1 MLSKSS
7 DNRNRGLRGR
17 KNHVPRF
24 LCAVLAACLSMMA
37 VFALAACSLSDGGNA
52 SPHVDSG
59 KLRIYYE
66 EPYAVVPEGGFYH
79 EKGFGM
85 FLEAYCSLFS
95 SSEVSGLDSTFLV
108 SGEEEDHIFRSLSM
122 FSEVDDVDVS
132 RQDVKS
138 VIDNFTLPRP
148 EMTDPG
154 FRLVDDIDKGNGE
167 SILIYAV
174 YEKADKNKAA
184 EMRVA
189 SYFWNDRL
197 IGVGVTYLG
206 PVEGG
211 DRAQE
216 VALAE
221 NMLRNVEIIH

>member
-52 SPHVDSG
+52 SLHADNG

-66 EPYAVVPEGGFYH
+66 EPYEVVPKGSFYH

-85 FLEAYCSLFS
+85 FLEAYSSLFS

-108 SGEEEDHIFRSLSM
+108 SGEEKDHNFRSLSM
-122 FSEVDDVDVS
+122 FSEVDDGDVS

-189 SYFWNDRL
+189 SYFWSDRL
-197 IGVGVTYLG
+197 IGVGLTYLG
-206 PVEGG
+206 PVEGE

>member
-24 LCAVLAACLSMMA
+24 LLVVLAACLSMMA
-37 VFALAACSLSDGGNA
+37 VFALAACSSSDGGNA

-66 EPYAVVPEGGFYH
+66 EPYAVVPEDSFYH

-108 SGEEEDHIFRSLSM
+108 SGEEEDHNFRSLSM
-122 FSEVDDVDVS
+122 FSEVDDGDVS
-132 RQDVKS
+132 SQDVKS
-138 VIDNFTLPRP
+138 AIDNFTLPRP

-154 FRLVDDIDKGNGE
+154 FRLVDDINKGNGE
-167 SILIYAV
+167 SILIYAA
-174 YEKADKNKAA
+174 YEKKYKDKAGEIRAA
-184 EMRVA
+184 
-189 SYFWNDRL
+189 SFFWNDRL

-206 PVEGG
+206 PVEGE

>member
-17 KNHVPRF
+17 KNHASRF
-24 LCAVLAACLSMMA
+24 LLVVLVACLSTVA

-52 SPHVDSG
+52 SPHVDNG

-66 EPYAVVPEGGFYH
+66 EPYAVVPEDSFYH

-108 SGEEEDHIFRSLSM
+108 SGEEEDHNFRSLSM
-122 FSEVDDVDVS
+122 FSEVDDGDVS
-132 RQDVKS
+132 SQDVKS
-138 VIDNFTLPRP
+138 AIDNFTLPHP

-167 SILIYAV
+167 SILIYAA

-197 IGVGVTYLG
+197 IGVGLTYLG
-206 PVEGG
+206 PVEGE

-216 VALAE
+216 IALAE

>member
-17 KNHVPRF
+17 KNHASRF
-24 LCAVLAACLSMMA
+24 LLVVLVACLSTVA

-52 SPHVDSG
+52 SPHVDNG

-66 EPYAVVPEGGFYH
+66 EPYAVVPEGSFYH

-108 SGEEEDHIFRSLSM
+108 SGEEEDHNFRSLSM
-122 FSEVDDVDVS
+122 FSEVDDGDVS
-132 RQDVKS
+132 SQDVKS
-138 VIDNFTLPRP
+138 AIDNFTLPRP

-189 SYFWNDRL
+189 SYFWSDRL
-197 IGVGVTYLG
+197 IGVGLTYLG
-206 PVEGG
+206 PVEGE

>member
-17 KNHVPRF
+17 ENHVPRF
-24 LCAVLAACLSMMA
+24 LCAVLAVCFSALA
-37 VFALAACSLSDGGNA
+37 VFALAACSLSDGDDA
-52 SPHVDSG
+52 SSHVDNG

-66 EPYAVVPEGGFYH
+66 EPYAVVPEGSFYH
-79 EKGFGM
+79 ERGFAT
-85 FLEAYCSLFS
+85 FLDAYNALFS
-95 SSEVSGLDSTFLV
+95 LSEVTYLEPTLLV
-108 SGEEEDHIFRSLSM
+108 SGEEEDHNFRSLSM
-122 FSEVDDVDVS
+122 FSEVDDGDVS
-132 RQDVKS
+132 SQDVKS
-138 VIDNFTLPRP
+138 AIDNFTLPRP

-167 SILIYAV
+167 SILIYAA

-189 SYFWNDRL
+189 SYFLNDRL
-197 IGVGVTYLG
+197 IGVGLTYLG
-206 PVEGG
+206 SAEGE
-211 DRAQE
+211 DKAQE

-221 NMLRNVEIIH
+221 NMLRNVEIIN

>member
-1 MLSKSS
+1 MLSKSNA
-7 DNRNRGLRGR
+7 NRNRGLRGR
-17 KNHVPRF
+17 KNHVSCF
-24 LCAVLAACLSMMA
+24 LCAVLVACSSALA
-37 VFALAACSLSDGGNA
+37 VFTLAACSSSDGDNS
-52 SPHVDSG
+52 SPHVDNG
-59 KLRIYYE
+59 RLRIYYE
-66 EPYAVVPEGGFYH
+66 EPYAVVPEGSFYH
-79 EKGFGM
+79 ERGFAT
-85 FLEAYCSLFS
+85 FLDAYNALFS
-95 SSEVSGLDSTFLV
+95 LSEVTYLKPTFLV
-108 SGEEEDHIFRSLSM
+108 SGEEEDHSFRSLSM
-122 FSEVDDVDVS
+122 FSEVDDGDVS
-132 RQDVKS
+132 SQDVKS

-189 SYFWNDRL
+189 SYFLNDRL
-197 IGVGVTYLG
+197 IGVGLTYLG
-206 PVEGG
+206 PVEGE

>member
-1 MLSKSS
+1 MRVAL
-7 DNRNRGLRGR
+7 
-17 KNHVPRF
+17 
-24 LCAVLAACLSMMA
+24 VLACLLV
-37 VFALAACSLSDGGNA
+37 VFALAACSLSDGDDA
-52 SPHVDSG
+52 SPHVDNG

-79 EKGFGM
+79 ERGFAT
-85 FLEAYCSLFS
+85 FLDAYNALFS
-95 SSEVSGLDSTFLV
+95 LSEATYLEPTLLV
-108 SGEEEDHIFRSLSM
+108 SGEEEDHSFRSLSM
-122 FSEVDDVDVS
+122 FSEVDDGDVS
-132 RQDVKS
+132 SQDVKS

-189 SYFWNDRL
+189 SYFLNDRL
-197 IGVGVTYLG
+197 IGVGLTYLG
-206 PVEGG
+206 SVEGE

>member
-17 KNHVPRF
+17 KNHASRL
-24 LCAVLAACLSMMA
+24 LCAVLVACLSMLV
-37 VFALAACSLSDGGNA
+37 VFALAACSSSDGGNA
-52 SPHVDSG
+52 SPHVDNG

-66 EPYAVVPEGGFYH
+66 EPYEVVPKGSFYH

-85 FLEAYCSLFS
+85 FLEVYSSLFS
-95 SSEVSGLDSTFLV
+95 SSEVSSLDSTFLV
-108 SGEEEDHIFRSLSM
+108 SGEEEDHNFRSLSM
-122 FSEVDDVDVS
+122 FSEVDDGDVS

-138 VIDNFTLPRP
+138 AIDNFTLPRP

-154 FRLVDDIDKGNGE
+154 FRLVDYIDKGNGE

-184 EMRVA
+184 EMRAA

-206 PVEGG
+206 PVEGE

>member
-17 KNHVPRF
+17 RNHASRF
-24 LCAVLAACLSMMA
+24 LLVVLVACLSTVA

-52 SPHVDSG
+52 SPHVDNG

-66 EPYAVVPEGGFYH
+66 EPYAVVPEGSFYH

-108 SGEEEDHIFRSLSM
+108 SDEEEDHNFRSLSM
-122 FSEVDDVDVS
+122 FSEVDDGDVS
-132 RQDVKS
+132 SQDVKS
-138 VIDNFTLPRP
+138 AIDNFTLPRP

-167 SILIYAV
+167 SILIYAA
-174 YEKADKNKAA
+174 YEKKYKDKAGEIRA
-184 EMRVA
+184 A

-206 PVEGG
+206 PVEGE

>member
-24 LCAVLAACLSMMA
+24 LLVVLAACLSMMA
-37 VFALAACSLSDGGNA
+37 VFALAACSSSDGGNA

-66 EPYAVVPEGGFYH
+66 EPYAVVPEDSFYH

-108 SGEEEDHIFRSLSM
+108 SGEEEDHNFRSLSM
-122 FSEVDDVDVS
+122 FSEVDDGDVS
-132 RQDVKS
+132 SQDVKS
-138 VIDNFTLPRP
+138 AIDNFTLPRP

-189 SYFWNDRL
+189 SYFWSDRL
-197 IGVGVTYLG
+197 IGVGLTYLG
-206 PVEGG
+206 PVEGE

>member
-1 MLSKSS
+1 MRVAL
-7 DNRNRGLRGR
+7 
-17 KNHVPRF
+17 
-24 LCAVLAACLSMMA
+24 VLACLLA
-37 VFALAACSLSDGGNA
+37 VFALAACSLSDGDDA
-52 SPHVDSG
+52 SPHVDNR

-66 EPYAVVPEGGFYH
+66 EPYAVVPEGSFYH

-85 FLEAYCSLFS
+85 FLEAYNALFS
-95 SSEVSGLDSTFLV
+95 LSEVTYLEPTFLV
-108 SGEEEDHIFRSLSM
+108 SGEEEDHSFRSLSM
-122 FSEVDDVDVS
+122 FSEVDDGDVS
-132 RQDVKS
+132 SQDVKS

-167 SILIYAV
+167 SILIYAA

-189 SYFWNDRL
+189 SYFLNDRL
-197 IGVGVTYLG
+197 IGVGLTYLG
-206 PVEGG
+206 SVEGE

>member
-1 MLSKSS
+1 M
-7 DNRNRGLRGR
+7 DN
-17 KNHVPRF
+17 
-24 LCAVLAACLSMMA
+24 
-37 VFALAACSLSDGGNA
+37 
-52 SPHVDSG
+52 G

-66 EPYAVVPEGGFYH
+66 EPYAVVSEDSFYH
-79 EKGFGM
+79 ERGFAT
-85 FLEAYCSLFS
+85 FLDAYNALFS
-95 SSEVSGLDSTFLV
+95 LSEVTYLEPTLLV
-108 SGEEEDHIFRSLSM
+108 SGEEEDHNFRSLSM
-122 FSEVDDVDVS
+122 FSEVDDGDVS

-189 SYFWNDRL
+189 SYFWSDRL
-197 IGVGVTYLG
+197 IGVGLTYLG
-206 PVEGG
+206 PVEGE

>member
-17 KNHVPRF
+17 KNHASRL
-24 LCAVLAACLSMMA
+24 LCAVLVACLSMVV
-37 VFALAACSLSDGGNA
+37 VFALAACSLSDGDNA
-52 SPHVDSG
+52 SPHVDNG

-66 EPYAVVPEGGFYH
+66 EPYAVVPEDSFYH

-95 SSEVSGLDSTFLV
+95 SSEVSGLDSTFLM
-108 SGEEEDHIFRSLSM
+108 SGEEEDHNFRSLSM
-122 FSEVDDVDVS
+122 FSEVDDGDVS
-132 RQDVKS
+132 SQDVKS
-138 VIDNFTLPRP
+138 AIDNFTLPRP

-154 FRLVDDIDKGNGE
+154 FRLVDDINKGNGE
-167 SILIYAV
+167 SILIYAA
-174 YEKADKNKAA
+174 YEKKYKDKAGEIRA
-184 EMRVA
+184 A

-206 PVEGG
+206 PVEGE

>member
-17 KNHVPRF
+17 KNHASRL
-24 LCAVLAACLSMMA
+24 LCAVLVACLSMVV
-37 VFALAACSLSDGGNA
+37 VFALAACSLSDGDNA
-52 SPHVDSG
+52 SPHVDNG

-66 EPYAVVPEGGFYH
+66 EPYAVVPEDSFYH

-108 SGEEEDHIFRSLSM
+108 SGEEEDHNFRSLSM
-122 FSEVDDVDVS
+122 FSEVDDGDVS
-132 RQDVKS
+132 SQDVKS
-138 VIDNFTLPRP
+138 AIDNFTLPRP

-154 FRLVDDIDKGNGE
+154 FRLVDDINKGNGE
-167 SILIYAV
+167 SILIYAA
-174 YEKADKNKAA
+174 YEKKYKDKAGEIRA
-184 EMRVA
+184 A

-206 PVEGG
+206 PVEGE

-221 NMLRNVEIIH
+221 NMLRNMEIIH

>member
-37 VFALAACSLSDGGNA
+37 VFALTACSLSDGGNA
-52 SPHVDSG
+52 SPHVDNG

-66 EPYAVVPEGGFYH
+66 EPYEVVPKGSFYH

-85 FLEAYCSLFS
+85 FLEAYSSLFS
-95 SSEVSGLDSTFLV
+95 SKEVSGLDSTFLV
-108 SGEEEDHIFRSLSM
+108 SGEEEDHNFRSLSM
-122 FSEVDDVDVS
+122 FSEVDDGDVS
-132 RQDVKS
+132 SQDVKS
-138 VIDNFTLPRP
+138 AIDNFTLPRP

-189 SYFWNDRL
+189 SYFWSDRL
-197 IGVGVTYLG
+197 IGVGLTYLG
-206 PVEGG
+206 PVEGE

>member
-17 KNHVPRF
+17 KNHVPRL
-24 LCAVLAACLSMMA
+24 LCAVLAACFSALA

-52 SPHVDSG
+52 SPHVDNG

-66 EPYAVVPEGGFYH
+66 EPYEVVPEGSFYH

-85 FLEAYCSLFS
+85 FLEVYSSLFS
-95 SSEVSGLDSTFLV
+95 SKEVSGLDSTFLA

-122 FSEVDDVDVS
+122 FSEVDDGDVS
-132 RQDVKS
+132 SQDVKS
-138 VIDNFTLPRP
+138 VIDDFTLPRP

-167 SILIYAV
+167 SILIYAA

-189 SYFWNDRL
+189 SYFLNDRL
-197 IGVGVTYLG
+197 IGVGLTYLG
-206 PVEGG
+206 SVEGE

>member
-7 DNRNRGLRGR
+7 DNRNQGRQAR

-24 LCAVLAACLSMMA
+24 LFAVLVAFLSTVA
-37 VFALAACSLSDGGNA
+37 VFALAACSSSDGDNA
-52 SPHVDSG
+52 SPHVDNG
-59 KLRIYYE
+59 RLRIYYE
-66 EPYAVVPEGGFYH
+66 EPYAVVLEDSFYH

-85 FLEAYCSLFS
+85 FLEAYSSLFS
-95 SSEVSGLDSTFLV
+95 SSEATYLEPTLLV
-108 SGEEEDHIFRSLSM
+108 SGEEEDHSFRSLSM
-122 FSEVDDVDVS
+122 FSQVDDGDVS
-132 RQDVKS
+132 SQDVKS

-167 SILIYAV
+167 SILIYAA
-174 YEKADKNKAA
+174 YENVDKNKAA

-189 SYFWNDRL
+189 SYFLNDRL
-197 IGVGVTYLG
+197 IGVGLTYLG
-206 PVEGG
+206 SVEGE

>member
-17 KNHVPRF
+17 KNHASRF
-24 LCAVLAACLSMMA
+24 LLVVLVACLSTVA

-52 SPHVDSG
+52 SPHVDNG

-66 EPYAVVPEGGFYH
+66 EPYAVVPEDSFYH

-108 SGEEEDHIFRSLSM
+108 SGEEEDHSFRSLSM
-122 FSEVDDVDVS
+122 FSEVDDGDVS
-132 RQDVKS
+132 SQDVKS
-138 VIDNFTLPRP
+138 AIDNFTLPHP

-167 SILIYAV
+167 SILIYAA

-189 SYFWNDRL
+189 SYFWSDRL
-197 IGVGVTYLG
+197 IGVGLTYLG
-206 PVEGG
+206 PVEGE

>member
-24 LCAVLAACLSMMA
+24 LLVVLAACLSMMA
-37 VFALAACSLSDGGNA
+37 VFALAACSSSDGGNA

-66 EPYAVVPEGGFYH
+66 EPYAVVPEDSFYH

-108 SGEEEDHIFRSLSM
+108 SGEEEDHNFRSLSM
-122 FSEVDDVDVS
+122 FSEVDDGDVS
-132 RQDVKS
+132 SQDVKS
-138 VIDNFTLPRP
+138 AIDNFTLPRP

-154 FRLVDDIDKGNGE
+154 FRLVDDINKGNGE
-167 SILIYAV
+167 SILIYAA
-174 YEKADKNKAA
+174 YEKKYKDKAGEIRA
-184 EMRVA
+184 A

-206 PVEGG
+206 PVEGE

-216 VALAE
+216 VALVE

>member
-17 KNHVPRF
+17 KNHAPCF
-24 LCAVLAACLSMMA
+24 LCAVLVACFSALA
-37 VFALAACSLSDGGNA
+37 VFTLAACSLSDGDNA
-52 SPHVDSG
+52 SPHVDNG

-66 EPYAVVPEGGFYH
+66 EPYAVVPEGSFYH
-79 EKGFGM
+79 ERGFVT
-85 FLEAYCSLFS
+85 FLDAYNALFS
-95 SSEVSGLDSTFLV
+95 LSEATYLEPTFLV
-108 SGEEEDHIFRSLSM
+108 SGEEEDHSFRSLSM
-122 FSEVDDVDVS
+122 FSEVDDGDVS
-132 RQDVKS
+132 SQDVKS

-154 FRLVDDIDKGNGE
+154 FHLVDDIDKGNGE
-167 SILIYAV
+167 SILIYAA

-189 SYFWNDRL
+189 SYFLNDRL
-197 IGVGVTYLG
+197 IGVGLTYLG
-206 PVEGG
+206 SVEGE

>member
-17 KNHVPRF
+17 KNHALCF
-24 LCAVLAACLSMMA
+24 LCAVLVACFSALA
-37 VFALAACSLSDGGNA
+37 VFTLAACSLSDGDNA
-52 SPHVDSG
+52 SPHVDNG

-66 EPYAVVPEGGFYH
+66 EPYAVVPEGSFYH
-79 EKGFGM
+79 ERGFVT
-85 FLEAYCSLFS
+85 FLDAYNALFS
-95 SSEVSGLDSTFLV
+95 LSEATYLEPTFLV
-108 SGEEEDHIFRSLSM
+108 SGEEEDHSFRSLSM
-122 FSEVDDVDVS
+122 FSEVDDGDVS
-132 RQDVKS
+132 SQDVKNA
-138 VIDNFTLPRP
+138 IDNFTLPRP

-167 SILIYAV
+167 SILIYAA
-174 YEKADKNKAA
+174 YEKAGKNKAA

-189 SYFWNDRL
+189 SYFLNDRL
-197 IGVGVTYLG
+197 IGVGLTYLG
-206 PVEGG
+206 SVEGE

>member
-1 MLSKSS
+1 MRCS
-7 DNRNRGLRGR
+7 
-17 KNHVPRF
+17 RF
-24 LCAVLAACLSMMA
+24 AIPMRVALVLACLLV
-37 VFALAACSLSDGGNA
+37 VFTSAACSSSDGDNA
-52 SPHVDSG
+52 SPHADSG

-66 EPYAVVPEGGFYH
+66 EPYAVVPEDSFYH
-79 EKGFGM
+79 ERGFVT
-85 FLEAYCSLFS
+85 FLDAYNALFS
-95 SSEVSGLDSTFLV
+95 LNEVTYLEPTLLV
-108 SGEEEDHIFRSLSM
+108 SGEEEDHTFRSLSM
-122 FSEVDDVDVS
+122 FSEVDDGDVS

-189 SYFWNDRL
+189 SYFWSDRL
-197 IGVGVTYLG
+197 IGVGLTYLG
-206 PVEGG
+206 PVEGE

>member
-7 DNRNRGLRGR
+7 DNRNRGLRGA
-17 KNHVPRF
+17 KDHASRF
-24 LCAVLAACLSMMA
+24 LLVVLVACLSMVA
-37 VFALAACSLSDGGNA
+37 VFALAACSSSDGGNA

-66 EPYAVVPEGGFYH
+66 ESYAVAPEGSFYH

-108 SGEEEDHIFRSLSM
+108 SGEEEDHNFRSLSM
-122 FSEVDDVDVS
+122 FSEVDDGDVS

-189 SYFWNDRL
+189 SYFWSDRL
-197 IGVGVTYLG
+197 IGVGLTYLG
-206 PVEGG
+206 PVEGE

>member
-1 MLSKSS
+1 MLFRVS
-7 DNRNRGLRGR
+7 
-17 KNHVPRF
+17 
-24 LCAVLAACLSMMA
+24 C
-37 VFALAACSLSDGGNA
+37 FALAACSLSDGDNA
-52 SPHVDSG
+52 SPHVDNG

-66 EPYAVVPEGGFYH
+66 EPYEVAPKGSFYH

-85 FLEAYCSLFS
+85 FLEVYSSLFS
-95 SSEVSGLDSTFLV
+95 LSEVTSLEPTLLV
-108 SGEEEDHIFRSLSM
+108 SGEEEDHNFRSLSM
-122 FSEVDDVDVS
+122 FSEVDDGNVS
-132 RQDVKS
+132 SQDVKN

-167 SILIYAV
+167 SILIYAA

-189 SYFWNDRL
+189 SYFWNGRL
-197 IGVGVTYLG
+197 IGVGLTYLG
-206 PVEGG
+206 PVEGE

>member
-1 MLSKSS
+1 MLSKSNA
-7 DNRNRGLRGR
+7 NRNRGLRGR
-17 KNHVPRF
+17 KNHVPCF
-24 LCAVLAACLSMMA
+24 LCAVLVACFSALA
-37 VFALAACSLSDGGNA
+37 VFTLAACFSSDGDNA
-52 SPHVDSG
+52 SPHVDNG

-66 EPYAVVPEGGFYH
+66 EPYAVVPEGSFYH
-79 EKGFGM
+79 ERGFVT
-85 FLEAYCSLFS
+85 FLDAYNALFS
-95 SSEVSGLDSTFLV
+95 LSEMTYLEPTFLV
-108 SGEEEDHIFRSLSM
+108 SGEEEDHSFRSLSM
-122 FSEVDDVDVS
+122 FSEVDDGDVS
-132 RQDVKS
+132 SQDVRNA
-138 VIDNFTLPRP
+138 IDNFTLPRP

-189 SYFWNDRL
+189 SYFLNDRL
-197 IGVGVTYLG
+197 IGVGLTYLG
-206 PVEGG
+206 SVEGE

>member
-1 MLSKSS
+1 M
-7 DNRNRGLRGR
+7 
-17 KNHVPRF
+17 
-24 LCAVLAACLSMMA
+24 
-37 VFALAACSLSDGGNA
+37 
-52 SPHVDSG
+52 
-59 KLRIYYE
+59 
-66 EPYAVVPEGGFYH
+66 
-79 EKGFGM
+79 
-85 FLEAYCSLFS
+85 
-95 SSEVSGLDSTFLV
+95 V
-108 SGEEEDHIFRSLSM
+108 SGEEEDHNFRSLSM
-122 FSEVDDVDVS
+122 FSEVDDGDVS
-132 RQDVKS
+132 SQDVKNA
-138 VIDNFTLPRP
+138 IDNFTLPRP

-189 SYFWNDRL
+189 SYFWSDRL
-197 IGVGVTYLG
+197 IGVGLTYLG
-206 PVEGG
+206 PVEGE

>member
-17 KNHVPRF
+17 KNHASRF
-24 LCAVLAACLSMMA
+24 LLVVLVACLSTVA

-52 SPHVDSG
+52 SPHVDNG

-66 EPYAVVPEGGFYH
+66 EPYAVVPEDSFYH

-108 SGEEEDHIFRSLSM
+108 SGEEEDHNFRSLSM
-122 FSEVDDVDVS
+122 FSEVDDGDVS
-132 RQDVKS
+132 SQDVKNA
-138 VIDNFTLPRP
+138 IDNFTLPRP

-189 SYFWNDRL
+189 SYFWNNRL
-197 IGVGVTYLG
+197 IGVGLTYLG
-206 PVEGG
+206 PVEGE

-216 VALAE
+216 IALAE

>member
-17 KNHVPRF
+17 KNHVPCF
-24 LCAVLAACLSMMA
+24 LCAVLVACFSALA
-37 VFALAACSLSDGGNA
+37 VFTLAACSSSDGDNA
-52 SPHVDSG
+52 SPHVDNG
-59 KLRIYYE
+59 RLRIYYE
-66 EPYAVVPEGGFYH
+66 EPYAVVPEGSFYH
-79 EKGFGM
+79 ERGFATI
-85 FLEAYCSLFS
+85 LDAYNALFS
-95 SSEVSGLDSTFLV
+95 LSEVTYLEPTFLV
-108 SGEEEDHIFRSLSM
+108 SGEEEDHSFRSLSM
-122 FSEVDDVDVS
+122 FSEVDDGDVS
-132 RQDVKS
+132 SQDVKS

-189 SYFWNDRL
+189 SYFLNDRL
-197 IGVGVTYLG
+197 IGVGLTYLG
-206 PVEGG
+206 SVEGE

>member
-17 KNHVPRF
+17 KNHVPCF
-24 LCAVLAACLSMMA
+24 LCAVLVACFSALA
-37 VFALAACSLSDGGNA
+37 VFTLAACSLSDGDNA
-52 SPHVDSG
+52 FPHVDNG
-59 KLRIYYE
+59 RLRIYYE
-66 EPYAVVPEGGFYH
+66 EPYAVVPKGGFYH
-79 EKGFGM
+79 ERGFAT
-85 FLEAYCSLFS
+85 FLDAYNALFS
-95 SSEVSGLDSTFLV
+95 LSEVTYLEPTFLV
-108 SGEEEDHIFRSLSM
+108 SGEEEDHSFRSLSM
-122 FSEVDDVDVS
+122 FSEVDDGDVS
-132 RQDVKS
+132 SQDVKS
-138 VIDNFTLPRP
+138 VIDNFTLPHP

-167 SILIYAV
+167 SILIYAA

-189 SYFWNDRL
+189 SYYLNDRL
-197 IGVGVTYLG
+197 IGVGLTYLG
-206 PVEGG
+206 SVEGE

-221 NMLRNVEIIH
+221 NMLRNAEIIH

>member
-1 MLSKSS
+1 MRVAL
-7 DNRNRGLRGR
+7 
-17 KNHVPRF
+17 
-24 LCAVLAACLSMMA
+24 VLACLLA
-37 VFALAACSLSDGGNA
+37 VFALAACSSSDGDNA
-52 SPHVDSG
+52 SPHVDNG
-59 KLRIYYE
+59 RLRIYYE
-66 EPYAVVPEGGFYH
+66 EPYAVVPEDSFYH
-79 EKGFGM
+79 ERGFAT
-85 FLEAYCSLFS
+85 FLYAYNALFS
-95 SSEVSGLDSTFLV
+95 LSEVTYLEPTFLV
-108 SGEEEDHIFRSLSM
+108 SGEEEDHSFRSLSM
-122 FSEVDDVDVS
+122 FSEADDGDVS
-132 RQDVKS
+132 SQDVKS

-189 SYFWNDRL
+189 SYFLNDRL
-197 IGVGVTYLG
+197 IGVGLTYLG
-206 PVEGG
+206 PVEGE

>member
-7 DNRNRGLRGR
+7 DNRNRGLRGH
-17 KNHVPRF
+17 KNHASRF
-24 LCAVLAACLSMMA
+24 LLVVLVACLSTVA
-37 VFALAACSLSDGGNA
+37 VFALAACSLSDGGNT
-52 SPHVDSG
+52 SPHVDNG
-59 KLRIYYE
+59 ELRIYYE
-66 EPYAVVPEGGFYH
+66 EPYAVVPEGSFYH

-108 SGEEEDHIFRSLSM
+108 SGEEEDHNFRSLSM
-122 FSEVDDVDVS
+122 FSEVDDGDVS
-132 RQDVKS
+132 SQDVKS
-138 VIDNFTLPRP
+138 AIDNFTLPRP

-167 SILIYAV
+167 SILIYAA

-189 SYFWNDRL
+189 SYFWNNRL
-197 IGVGVTYLG
+197 IGVGLTYLG
-206 PVEGG
+206 PVEGE

-216 VALAE
+216 IALAE

>member
-1 MLSKSS
+1 MRCS
-7 DNRNRGLRGR
+7 
-17 KNHVPRF
+17 RF
-24 LCAVLAACLSMMA
+24 AIPMRVALFLACLLA
-37 VFALAACSLSDGGNA
+37 VFALAACSLSDGDDA
-52 SPHVDSG
+52 SPHVDNR

-66 EPYAVVPEGGFYH
+66 EPYAVVPEGSFYH

-85 FLEAYCSLFS
+85 FLEAYNALFS
-95 SSEVSGLDSTFLV
+95 LSEVTYLEPTLLV
-108 SGEEEDHIFRSLSM
+108 SGEEEDHNFRSLSM
-122 FSEVDDVDVS
+122 FSEVDDGDVS
-132 RQDVKS
+132 SQDVKNA
-138 VIDNFTLPRP
+138 IDNFTLPRP

-167 SILIYAV
+167 SILIYAA
-174 YEKADKNKAA
+174 YEKAGKNKAA

-189 SYFWNDRL
+189 SYFLNDWL
-197 IGVGVTYLG
+197 IGVGLTYLG
-206 PVEGG
+206 SVEGE

>member
-122 FSEVDDVDVS
+122 FSEVDDGDVS